1 MPHLKILV
9 VDDFIPWH
17 EFVVEMFESEEADSN
32 NFSFAV
38 DGWEAV
44 QKAHEL
50 QPDLILMDIN
60 LPVMDGF
67 EAARKIRAL
76 SPRSKI
82 LFVSELRSR
91 EYIQGAFDAGA
102 SGYTLKS
109 DANSDLFQGMA
120 AALGDQQFISRSL
133 RTGARVPIQANK
145 AGRAALALVTTGAV
159 SSAIQTTRRKNLS
172 GERRRIF
179 PRCLRI
185 APDFCHSLTIR
196 LVV

>member
-1 MPHLKILV
+1 MRYLNILV

-50 QPDLILMDIN
+50 QPDPILLDIN

-67 EAARKIRAL
+67 EAKRRIRAL

-102 SGYTLKS
+102 PGYILKP
-109 DANSDLFQGMA
+109 DANSDLSQGMA
-120 AALGDQQFISRSL
+120 AELGDQQFISRSL
-133 RTGARVPIQANK
+133 KDWRK
-145 AGRAALALVTTGAV
+145 
-159 SSAIQTTRRKNLS
+159 SSDS
-172 GERRRIF
+172 DE
-179 PRCLRI
+179 
-185 APDFCHSLTIR
+185 
-196 LVV
+196 